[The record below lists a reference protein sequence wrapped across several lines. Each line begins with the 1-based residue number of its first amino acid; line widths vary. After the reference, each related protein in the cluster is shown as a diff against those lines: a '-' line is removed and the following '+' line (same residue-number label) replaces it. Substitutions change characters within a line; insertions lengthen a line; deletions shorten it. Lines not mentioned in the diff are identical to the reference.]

1 MDKNGY
7 PNVVATSASL
17 RASSRRIVSTPD
29 GLFVVRKVG
38 GLDFLESNEELLR
51 ESVVQLKG
59 ATENAREA
67 ARQKI
72 VEETS
77 KNVASLT
84 TVMLTR
90 GVVAATIY
98 ESGAKDDRAFTLEDP
113 GVNAVDLV
121 THESSRLELTEEPKA
136 LDAVSA
142 YDLSEETIVIIMD
155 AIRNVS
161 GTTATTDL
169 ETRLKSFRNP
179 KHNDDRETSEAVRET
194 TERDLDASAR

>member
-1 MDKNGY
+1 MQKNGY

-17 RASSRRIVSTPD
+17 RAKGRRIVSTPD

-98 ESGAKDDRAFTLEDP
+98 ESGAKDDRVFTLEDP
-113 GVNAVDLV
+113 GVNAVDLI
-121 THESSRLELTEEPKA
+121 THESSRLELAEEPQP
-136 LDAVSA
+136 DAVSA
-142 YDLSEETIVIIMD
+142 YDLSEDTIVIIMN

-194 TERDLDASAR
+194 TKRDLDASAR